1 MPSKLF
7 YYAEICA
14 DLGDD
19 QYSIWLGP
27 FVTRV
32 ADDTV
37 FEIARTMGLGPV
49 ETCAP
54 FWKQRSKKMQ
64 A

>member
-1 MPSKLF
+1 MSKLF
-7 YYAEICA
+7 WYAEICA

-27 FVTRV
+27 FVDKVEDEAVFKV
-32 ADDTV
+32 A
-37 FEIARTMGLGPV
+37 ETMGLGPV
-49 ETCAP
+49 RDCAP
-54 FWKQRSKKMQ
+54 FWKQRSKKLQ